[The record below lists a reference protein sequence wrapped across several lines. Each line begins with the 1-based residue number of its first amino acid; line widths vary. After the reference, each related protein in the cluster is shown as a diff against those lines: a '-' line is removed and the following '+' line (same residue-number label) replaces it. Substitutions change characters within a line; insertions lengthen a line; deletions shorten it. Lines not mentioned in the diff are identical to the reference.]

1 MNLRAPDRRDPRS
14 KVAGGIGT
22 LVVHAGAALFLISQ
36 ARTTTATPPVYAV
49 NLVAAA

>member
-22 LVVHAGAALFLISQ
+22 LVVHAGAALFLAPALDHIVQ
-36 ARTTTATPPVYAV
+36 HFTAAER
-49 NLVAAA
+49 